1 MDSERLTEQT
11 AQRLAGHSKLLVA
24 FSGGLDSSVLLHLLV
39 QLRRQRPELQVRAVH
54 VHHGLSRFAD
64 QWVAHC
70 RQQCLEWQVPLQVQH
85 VQVDSQHGGIEAAAR
100 NARYAAL
107 AEALAGGETLLTAQ
121 HLDDQCETFLLALKR
136 GSGPAGL
143 SAMAAQSQLS
153 GKPLLRPLLDF
164 SRVQLEAY
172 ARQHSLRWIEDDSN
186 QDARFDRNFLRLQV
200 LPLLQQRWPHFA
212 AASARSASLCAEQE
226 QLLDELL
233 AEELHALLA
242 NDGSLA
248 IAGLVACS
256 PVRRFAL
263 LRRWIARFG
272 VTMPAREQLQR
283 LWEEVAMAR
292 PDAAPQ
298 LQLGQYQIRRYRQ
311 HLYLLPQMADLHA
324 LCLPWRPRLP
334 LPDGLGTL
342 VGGEGD
348 ILLRAPRPGEQVS
361 VRFSAEGKHRI
372 IGRTHSR
379 PIKKLWQE
387 LGVPPW
393 LRERTPLIYYDAR
406 LIAALGVFVT
416 EAGSVPP
423 DEQPWRLR
431 WDKEE
436 ENTKEQ

>member
-1 MDSERLTEQT
+1 MDSERLAEQVTE
-11 AQRLAGHSKLLVA
+11 RLAGHSKLLVA
-24 FSGGLDSSVLLHLLV
+24 FSGGLDSSVLLHLLA

-107 AEALAGGETLLTAQ
+107 AEALAGSETLLTAQ

-172 ARQHSLRWIEDDSN
+172 AWQHSLRWIEDDSN

-263 LRRWIARFG
+263 LRRWIARLG

-283 LWEEVAMAR
+283 LWDEVAMAR

-298 LQLGQYQIRRYRQ
+298 LLLGQYQIRRYRQ

-342 VGGEGD
+342 VSGEGD
-348 ILLRAPRPGEQVS
+348 ILLRAPQPGEQVS